1 MIISAG
7 LSSYL
12 QLVINN
18 MPQSENGLAGG
29 ITEAKKNKIQHL
41 HAIMKANAISVV
53 NHRTSN
59 QSEMNDGRTIVENE
73 KYLYNKTAEY
83 SHFV

>member
-29 ITEAKKNKIQHL
+29 ITEAKK
-41 HAIMKANAISVV
+41 
-53 NHRTSN
+53 
-59 QSEMNDGRTIVENE
+59 
-73 KYLYNKTAEY
+73 KTKFNI
-83 SHFV
+83 HTP

>member
-29 ITEAKKNKIQHL
+29 ITEAKKNKIQHP